1 MIAFTWHWNFALFLF
16 THSPVIKEHP
26 LFSSSVQ
33 NKEMS
38 DIEETES
45 LLPTIN
51 KPTHPPI
58 DVKTTDD
65 PSTPPLN
72 WFNPE
77 RLSKLRLRSLDNLA
91 IPMFYFMLG
100 FGQKLPF
107 VASRQYLR
115 RVLHLSPAN
124 QGLILDV
131 VSFNNNLFFLF
142 LNLYIYNHKAAV

>member
-1 MIAFTWHWNFALFLF
+1 
-16 THSPVIKEHP
+16 
-26 LFSSSVQ
+26 
-33 NKEMS
+33 MS
-38 DIEETES
+38 DTEETES

-65 PSTPPLN
+65 PSSTPPLN

-131 VSFNNNLFFLF
+131 VSFIIICSSSF
-142 LNLYIYNHKAAV
+142 

>member
-1 MIAFTWHWNFALFLF
+1 MSNTDA
-16 THSPVIKEHP
+16 
-26 LFSSSVQ
+26 SV
-33 NKEMS
+33 
-38 DIEETES
+38 EETES

-65 PSTPPLN
+65 PSSTPPLN

-100 FGQKLPF
+100 FGQKLTF

-142 LNLYIYNHKAAV
+142 LNLIYTTTKLLFKHTY